1 MRGAHR
7 PIAKALGGY
16 SCFAFSS
23 VGLSSPPGA
32 TLLAAP
38 GLAQVVPFPPSF
50 HTQDIETNGTTIHVR
65 VGG

>member
-1 MRGAHR
+1 MLRFLVLRTLVAM
-7 PIAKALGGY
+7 
-16 SCFAFSS
+16 F
-23 VGLSSPPGA
+23 GA

-38 GLAQVVPFPPSF
+38 VLAQVVPFPPSF